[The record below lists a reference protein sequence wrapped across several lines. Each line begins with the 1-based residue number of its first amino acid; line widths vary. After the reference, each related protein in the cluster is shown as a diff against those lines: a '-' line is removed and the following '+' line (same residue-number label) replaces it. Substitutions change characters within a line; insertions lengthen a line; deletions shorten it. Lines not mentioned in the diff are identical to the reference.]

1 MGVLPYTTFPMEKST
16 RHTSI
21 FVAILIAAT
30 CVAGSAAYTVGRMS
44 AQPSAVANV
53 DIRRILDKIQQRGEM
68 EIELTQMANRFEQEL
83 KTRKEQIDARARES
97 DAITEP
103 TERQTLRDGLALEQL
118 QLKEWAT
125 TKQQEAD
132 REQALRWEGLYR
144 TILAEGE
151 KLAQAEGYQY
161 VFVYDGTAEFQR
173 DRRAQVSLSQQ
184 VIEQISRRR
193 VLYAAKAD
201 DLTEKLILRM
211 NNARTTPTAPVITPA
226 ITPVTTPATP

>member
-1 MGVLPYTTFPMEKST
+1 MRKTSLIVAVLIATTF
-16 RHTSI
+16 
-21 FVAILIAAT
+21 
-30 CVAGSAAYTVGRMS
+30 VAGSAAYTVGRLS

-68 EIELTQMANRFEQEL
+68 EIELTQMANRFELEL

-97 DAITEP
+97 DAVTDP
-103 TERQTLRDGLALEQL
+103 VERGSLRDGLALEQL

-125 TKQQEAD
+125 TKQMETD

-144 TILAEGE
+144 TIVSEAD
-151 KLAQAEGYQY
+151 KLAQSEGYQY
-161 VFVYDGTAEFQR
+161 VLVYDGTADFQR
-173 DRRAQVSLSQQ
+173 DRRSQMPLSQQ
-184 VIEQISRRR
+184 VVEQISRRR

-211 NNARTTPTAPVITPA
+211 NNVRATPTAAVAPIAKP
-226 ITPVTTPATP
+226 

>member
-1 MGVLPYTTFPMEKST
+1 MEK
-16 RHTSI
+16 RMRNTSI
-21 FVAILIAAT
+21 FVAVLVAAT
-30 CVAGSAAYTVGRMS
+30 CVAGSAAYTVVKMS

-68 EIELTQMANRFEQEL
+68 EIELTQMGNRFEQEL

-97 DAITEP
+97 DAITDP
-103 TERQTLRDGLALEQL
+103 TERQAMRDGLALEQL

-132 REQALRWEGLYR
+132 REQALRGEGLYR
-144 TILAEGE
+144 TIVAEGE

-173 DRRAQVSLSQQ
+173 DRRSQMSLSQQ
-184 VIEQISRRR
+184 VIDQISRRR
-193 VLYAAKAD
+193 VLYASKSD

-211 NNARTTPTAPVITPA
+211 NNARATPTAPA
-226 ITPVTTPATP
+226 ITPSATPAVTPSPAP